1 MKKYIAPTIG
11 FKLFEKENILTAS
24 NVNAWSTMDD
34 NVLTDAGITTQPR
47 IIHVNVA
54 NVKVF

>member
-11 FKLFEKENILTAS
+11 FKLFERENILTAS
-24 NVNAWSTMDD
+24 SVNAWSTMDD
-34 NVLTDAGITTQPR
+34 NVLTGAGITAQPR
-47 IIHVNVA
+47 IINVNVA

>member
-1 MKKYIAPTIG
+1 MKKYIAPTMG
-11 FKLFEKENILTAS
+11 LKFFEKENILTVS

-47 IIHVNVA
+47 IIQVNVA